1 MAQLQGYLNGKMG
14 ITGSTDTPLLNGYI
28 QMEEAVANSK
38 SMGATLKF
46 PQSQIRVEQNVLQF
60 DNYEITGANKN
71 PLHIDGNI
79 DFKKLDKI
87 VTNLRLY
94 ASAFQPVKSAR
105 STKATVYGS
114 VIADMDMAVNGPLD
128 ALKIRGNV
136 GLLTGT
142 EVTYVM
148 QDSPFALQQQENNI
162 VTFVSFNDSTEIAE
176 EDALQ
181 KSSVLGMDILVNINI
196 APTVKMGVNLSVD
209 GKNRIDLQGGGNWP
223 IP

>member
-1 MAQLQGYLNGKMG
+1 
-14 ITGSTDTPLLNGYI
+14 
-28 QMEEAVANSK
+28 MEISI
-38 SMGATLKF
+38 S
-46 PQSQIRVEQNVLQF
+46 
-60 DNYEITGANKN
+60 
-71 PLHIDGNI
+71 
-79 DFKKLDKI
+79 KLDKI
-87 VTNLRLY
+87 VTDLRLY

-176 EDALQ
+176 EDTLQ

-209 GKNRIDLQGGGNWP
+209 GKIG
-223 IP
+223 

>member
-1 MAQLQGYLNGKMG
+1 
-14 ITGSTDTPLLNGYI
+14 
-28 QMEEAVANSK
+28 
-38 SMGATLKF
+38 
-46 PQSQIRVEQNVLQF
+46 
-60 DNYEITGANKN
+60 
-71 PLHIDGNI
+71 
-79 DFKKLDKI
+79 
-87 VTNLRLY
+87 
-94 ASAFQPVKSAR
+94 
-105 STKATVYGS
+105 
-114 VIADMDMAVNGPLD
+114 MDMAVNGPLD

-176 EDALQ
+176 EDTLQ

-209 GKNRIDLQGGGNWP
+209 GKNRIDLQGGGEYVGRQP
-223 IP
+223 FHRSVQSHRRFRSLQPTYHIGKIV